1 MFTAETPQQRWRPRG
16 FFLKPLAAT
25 LTACVCLFLLAFAT
39 AASGKQA
46 EAGNPEP
53 KVEAAPEQMVPRS
66 WWLAERRKRK
76 RLARYS
82 VRMEKQRNQARRV
95 LRYMVTRP
103 DPYGRSSD
111 ERGFLCIHGFEGAW
125 NDPSAPYWGGL
136 QFDYQFQRTYGPEF
150 LAHYGTADHWPIA
163 VQIAVAIRA
172 KISRGW
178 HPWPNTARYCG
189 LL

>member
-1 MFTAETPQQRWRPRG
+1 VT
-16 FFLKPLAAT
+16 AT

-53 KVEAAPEQMVPRS
+53 KVEAAPEMVPRS

-82 VRMEKQRNQARRV
+82 VKIETQRNK
-95 LRYMVTRP
+95 LRAALREQVTL
-103 DPYGRSSD
+103 GASGLVK
-111 ERGFLCIHGFEGAW
+111 GFLCIHRFEASW
-125 NDPSAPYWGGL
+125 TDPNAPYFGGL
-136 QFDYQFQRTYGPEF
+136 QMDSSFMDSYGHNF
-150 LAHYGTADHWPIA
+150 YKAWGTADHWPA
-163 VQIAVAIRA
+163 FVQITVALNA
-172 KISRGW
+172 HLSGRGF